1 MLANYLIGL
10 REGIEAA
17 LIISILVTYLVKLG
31 EKRHLSKI
39 FAGTVAAIVLSV
51 AVGIAL
57 SELESV
63 APANIEPAISG
74 ITSLIAVGFV
84 TWMIFWMAKQARAMS
99 GNLRGQVDEAIAKS
113 GWSLALVAFLSVI
126 REGVETSVL
135 LWTTA
140 KTTGPSSSPVLGA
153 TLGLLTAAVVGYLMY
168 RGSLKFN
175 ISKFF
180 RFTGA
185 FLVLVGA
192 GILGYGIGELQ
203 EIGWLP
209 LLSGHSYDVSAA
221 IPTDGLLETILRGT
235 LAFNNAPT
243 VLQTIFWFG
252 YILPTAWLFFRKQKT
267 AKK

>member
-39 FAGTVAAIVLSV
+39 FAGTIAAIILSIG
-51 AVGIAL
+51 VGIAL
-57 SELESV
+57 SELESSV
-63 APANIEPAISG
+63 PTSVEPAISG

-99 GNLRGQVDEAIAKS
+99 GNLRGQVDSAVSKS
-113 GWSLALVAFLSVI
+113 EWSLATVAFLAVI

-140 KTTGPSSSPVLGA
+140 KTTGPNSSPVLGA

-168 RGSLKFN
+168 KGSLKFN
-175 ISKFF
+175 IGKFF

-209 LLSGHSYDVSAA
+209 FLTSHSYDVSAA
-221 IPTDGLLETILRGT
+221 IPTDGVLDTILRGT

-252 YILPTAWLFFRKQKT
+252 YLIPTGWLFFRNQKT
-267 AKK
+267 RK